1 MSEALFGLLGV
12 VVGSFI
18 PWIKEALSSRRSRAE
33 HATYL
38 AVRVICILDEYIEKC
53 IEVVH
58 DDGTVM
64 GQASHRDEDGS
75 ERYLPVVPL
84 PGAPEFPA
92 DVDWK
97 SIDSALMYRILTL
110 PNSVRNTDSHIQWA
124 SGEEAWPP
132 YYEEVYEARHKGYAK
147 LGLEAIA
154 IIDHLRAIYNLPE
167 KTHATQN
174 VDWTPKKVLE
184 GKLKKLEEQKPAVF
198 SPPEN
203 IVTSSG
209 ERGQHE

>member
-12 VVGSFI
+12 IVGSFI
-18 PWIKEALSSRRSRAE
+18 PWIKEALSARRSRAE

-64 GQASHRDEDGS
+64 GLASHRDKDGS
-75 ERYLPVVPL
+75 EHYHPVVPL
-84 PGAPEFPA
+84 PEDPKFPA

-124 SGEEAWPP
+124 SDEEAWPP
-132 YYEEVYEARHKGYAK
+132 YYEEVYEARQKGYAK

-154 IIDHLRAIYNLPE
+154 IIDHLRATYNLPE

-174 VDWTPKKVLE
+174 ADWTPKTVLE

-203 IVTSSG
+203 IVSSSG
-209 ERGQHE
+209 KRGQHE